1 MLDRF
6 VVLETDLSKKIE
18 PEKSEYYDPY
28 CKVYLSVEDAPVVC
42 LVCNAEELQSEG
54 DLDESENNL
63 D

>member
-18 PEKSEYYDPY
+18 SEKSEYNDPY

-42 LVCNAEELQSEG
+42 LVCNAEELQSESY
-54 DLDESENNL
+54 LYKTENNL